1 MNITKYFG
9 SDVFDSY
16 TRKYSWQSNQVA
28 HAMMGFAGTTIVAH
42 AAVELGQSHWWALVF
57 LIIPILKDAIDYFA
71 DVYSTGNVF
80 PLHTHHKK
88 ELKIDGITD
97 FFFWSAGTA
106 LAVFFYFAAL
116 SPTMT
121 LPLAFC
127 LGVVAFYILAGIKFL
142 YTPQI
147 KLKEKFDSS
156 QIPRYYRLS
165 RFGTIRIPKKGIKLL
180 DGEIFAPNGG
190 SHTIEDFMAVDGPAH
205 LLIVGPPAS
214 GKTTLAFGI
223 GSGATV
229 RNQDA
234 RYWTSEKFREYL
246 LDTAETET
254 AELKNGP
261 MVICDDMLM
270 PYEDPDVKDAVQA
283 FLHNKRV
290 IWVLARND
298 QNLQI
303 WIKWLHTVFG
313 IENPYVVKLHKLP
326 ETMKNLRIP
335 FWTML
340 LAVLF
345 WLILAALGSTVLG
358 VVLL

>member
-1 MNITKYFG
+1 MNVTKSFG

-16 TRKYSWQSNQVA
+16 TRKYCWQSNQVA

-57 LIIPILKDAIDYFA
+57 LIIPILKDVIDYFA
-71 DVYSTGNVF
+71 DVYSTGSVF

-116 SPTMT
+116 GPTVT
-121 LPLAFC
+121 LPLALC
-127 LGVVAFYILAGIKFL
+127 LGVVAIYILAGIQFL
-142 YTPQI
+142 YKPQL

-190 SHTIEDFMAVDGPAH
+190 SQPIEDFMAADGPAH

-214 GKTTLAFGI
+214 GKTTLACGI

-229 RNQDA
+229 RKQNA

-246 LDTAETET
+246 LNTTETET

-270 PYEDPDVKDAVQA
+270 PYENQDVLDAALA
-283 FLHNKRV
+283 FLDNKRV

-298 QNLQI
+298 QNLPI
-303 WIKWLHTVFG
+303 WIDWLHQVFEV
-313 IENPYVVKLHKLP
+313 ENPYVVKLYKLP
-326 ETMKNLRIP
+326 ETIKNLPIP
-335 FWTML
+335 IWTML
-340 LAVLF
+340 LAGLF
-345 WLILAALGSTVLG
+345 WLILAALGLTVLG
-358 VVLL
+358 VVLF